1 VRPSRRK
8 PSPHAGALVAALR
21 AAAVP
26 ARAEG
31 EKRYLKSDRV
41 HLGVSVPAVRRI
53 ATAFGKEHPGL
64 GRAELLALCD
74 ALWATG
80 LHEGAALAAE
90 LLEQEEPLLEARDLP
105 TLERWL
111 RDARTWALVDNLA
124 ACVVGPMVERLPALQ
139 KTLDRWAKDEDL
151 WLRRSALL
159 ALLVALREGRGDLA
173 RFGALAEP
181 MLGET
186 EFFVRKAI
194 GWVLRDAS
202 RRRPGEVAAWL
213 LPRAARASGLTVREA
228 VKHLPAPARAA
239 ILNAHR
245 SARPGG
251 PARLRAAGRGR
262 GRRPRAG

>member
-1 VRPSRRK
+1 MT
-8 PSPHAGALVAALR
+8 SPHAAPLLASLR

-31 EKRYLKSDRV
+31 ERRYLKSDRV

-90 LLEQEEPLLEARDLP
+90 LLEQHGTLLQKRDLP
-105 TLERWL
+105 FLERLL
-111 RDARTWALVDNLA
+111 RESRTWALVDNLA
-124 ACVVGPMVERLPALQ
+124 ASVVGPMVERFPALQ
-139 KTLDRWAKDEDL
+139 KTVDRWAKDEDF
-151 WLRRSALL
+151 WLRRSAPL

-186 EFFVRKAI
+186 EFFVRKAL

-202 RRRPGEVAAWL
+202 RRRPDEVAAWL

-228 VKHLPAPARAA
+228 VKHLPPRDRAA
-239 ILNAHR
+239 ILAAHR
-245 SARPGG
+245 SGG
-251 PARLRAAGRGR
+251 PAGPARRRAAGRGR